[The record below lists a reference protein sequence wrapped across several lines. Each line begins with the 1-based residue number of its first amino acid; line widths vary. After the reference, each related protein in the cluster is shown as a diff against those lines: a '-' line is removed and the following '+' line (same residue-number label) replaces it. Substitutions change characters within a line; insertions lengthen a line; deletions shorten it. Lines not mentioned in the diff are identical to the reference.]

1 MNRLRDRLAAQEGFT
16 LIELLV
22 VIVIIA
28 ILAAIA
34 VPAYLGFTT
43 QAQGAA
49 AEADLRAAVPA
60 AEAYYQSNNDS
71 YVGLSIST
79 PYTGGGASPGID
91 MKTYDAGISQYVSVS
106 GTPSASAYCLKAVI
120 TGSSQTWYYVGPGGI
135 PVQATTAPTGC

>member
-1 MNRLRDRLAAQEGFT
+1 MNRLRDRLARQEGFT

-49 AEADLRAAVPA
+49 AEADLRSAVPA
-60 AEAYYQSNNDS
+60 AEAYYQDNNDS
-71 YVGLSIST
+71 YVNLSIST
-79 PYTGGGASPGID
+79 PNSGGND
-91 MKTYDAGISQYVSVS
+91 MKTYDAGLSQYVSVV
-106 GTPSASAYCLKAVI
+106 GATATTYCLEAQI
-120 TGSSQTWYYVGPGGI
+120 NSSTPYYYSGPGGI
-135 PVQATTAPTGC
+135 PSTTVCT

>member
-1 MNRLRDRLAAQEGFT
+1 MERAGKAEDGFT

-49 AEADLRAAVPA
+49 AQADVRSAVPA
-60 AEAYYQSNNDS
+60 AEAYFQNHNDT
-71 YVGLSIST
+71 YVGLNIS
-79 PYTGGGASPGID
+79 GLKS
-91 MKTYDAGISQYVSVS
+91 YDAGLSQYVIVS
-106 GTPSASAYCLKAVI
+106 GTATATQYCLAATVNN
-120 TGSSQTWYYVGPGGI
+120 STWYYAGPGGT
-135 PVQATTAPTGC
+135 PANTKPSGSVC

>member
-1 MNRLRDRLAAQEGFT
+1 MIVARERFAREDGFT

-34 VPAYLGFTT
+34 VPAYLGFTS

-60 AEAYYQSNNDS
+60 AEAYFQNNNDS
-71 YVGLSIST
+71 YTSLSIST
-79 PYTGGGASPGID
+79 PNGTAGD
-91 MKTYDAGISQYVSVS
+91 MKSYDAGLSSAVTIS
-106 GTPSASAYCLKAVI
+106 GTPTSTAYCLKAVVS
-120 TGSSQTWYYVGPGGI
+120 TQTWYYAGPGGT
-135 PVQATTAPTGC
+135 PSTAKPTGSTC

>member
-1 MNRLRDRLAAQEGFT
+1 MLIRLRDRLSRQEGFT

-34 VPAYLGFTT
+34 VPAYLGFTS

-60 AEAYYQSNNDS
+60 AEAYYENNNNS
-71 YVGLSIST
+71 YVNLSVST
-79 PYTGGGASPGID
+79 PSGTAGD
-91 MKTYDAGISQYVSVS
+91 MKSFDAGISQYVSVF
-106 GTPSASAYCLKAVI
+106 GTPTVSAFCLQASVSS
-120 TGSSQTWYYVGPGGI
+120 GSVTYYYAGPGGV
-135 PVQATTAPTGC
+135 PSTTQPASASC